1 MLPTA
6 THRPAVRAAAVV
18 IAALFLLPPSLA
30 SAQTQPDRT
39 ARPVSI
45 EFDDTPFR
53 RDSIG
58 LEMYLPVGSEAA
70 SNEIGGVTNV
80 RINLPEMIGLIN
92 VQTARAEPD
101 QTVISIG
108 DDIIRMREESV
119 SSIVRNP
126 GDTRTTRTQAATF
139 DRASNLVLD
148 GKPVDRFY
156 ISTPAYSGPAIVYGY
171 TVFRPTS
178 ERIVT
183 FELITT
189 EPNLPIAR
197 ALYEATMARVAF
209 ADPADIALRRGTGLN
224 LGAAVVSQLT
234 AADFAAVVAPTGPNW
249 EWHRL
254 HVPASTGADADST
267 ELGYRRV
274 AAYKGTRSEL
284 SNAGGTRTPDAVGGQ
299 AGYVVRVES
308 RTLTPEGTID
318 SAGAFFMTP
327 DGREEAWTIRM
338 AVRRD
343 GAKPAVWT
351 ETGARSDRSM
361 TIVTAGAG
369 TAPTETRPV
378 IESDGYVS
386 RALAFLLPELLV
398 RKGIPGDYRFYAYN
412 SRAGKITLRADTL
425 ERPADRPNAWR
436 LTTRLSEDEAPQV
449 SLFTESGDLIHTDLP
464 NDAGVWEP
472 IDLDRLVRLWKS
484 KNLPMD

>member
-1 MLPTA
+1 MLPHHRRHSTRPSSCLAIA
-6 THRPAVRAAAVV
+6 T
-18 IAALFLLPPSLA
+18 ILLLTPLTP
-30 SAQTQPDRT
+30 AQTQPNQA
-39 ARPVSI
+39 ARPVSV

-58 LEMYLPVGSEAA
+58 LEMYLPLGSEAA
-70 SNEIGGVTNV
+70 SNEIGGVANV
-80 RINLPEMIGLIN
+80 RINLPDMIGLIN
-92 VQTARAEPD
+92 VQTARADPD
-101 QTVISIG
+101 QTVTSVG
-108 DDIIRMREESV
+108 DEIIREREESV
-119 SSIVRNP
+119 SSVVRSP
-126 GDTRTTRTQAATF
+126 GDSRTTRTQATTF
-139 DRASNLVLD
+139 DRASNMVLD
-148 GKPVDRFY
+148 GMPVDRFY

-171 TVFRPTS
+171 TIFRPFS

-234 AADFAAVVAPTGPNW
+234 PADFAAVVAPTGPNW

-254 HVPASTGADADST
+254 HIPAQTGADADST

-274 AAYKGTRSEL
+274 AAYRGSRAEL
-284 SNAGGTRTPDAVGGQ
+284 GSAAGARNTDAAGRQ
-299 AGYVVRVES
+299 DGYVVRVES

-327 DGREEAWTIRM
+327 DGQEESWTIRM
-338 AVRRD
+338 AIRNQ

-351 ETGARSDRSM
+351 ETGARSGRSM
-361 TIVTAGAG
+361 TIITSGAG

-378 IESDGYVS
+378 IEGEGYVS
-386 RALAFLLPELLV
+386 RALAFLLPEILV

-425 ERPADRPNAWR
+425 EQPPDRPNVWR
-436 LTTRLSEDEAPQV
+436 LTTRLSEDEAPQQT
-449 SLFTESGDLIHTDLP
+449 LFTQNGDLIHTDLP

>member
-1 MLPTA
+1 MRHNASHTA
-6 THRPAVRAAAVV
+6 TRPACLT
-18 IAALFLLPPSLA
+18 IAATLIFFTTLTA
-30 SAQTQPDRT
+30 AQTQPNQA
-39 ARPVSI
+39 ARPVSV
-45 EFDDTPFR
+45 EFDEAPFR

-58 LEMYLPVGSEAA
+58 LEMYLPVGAEAA
-70 SNEIGGVTNV
+70 SNEIGGMTNV
-80 RINLPEMIGLIN
+80 RINLPDMIGLIN

-101 QTVISIG
+101 QTVNSVG
-108 DDIIRMREESV
+108 DEIIRKREESV
-119 SSIVRNP
+119 SSVVRTP
-126 GDTRTTRTQAATF
+126 GDNRTTRTQAVTF
-139 DRASNLVLD
+139 DRASNMVLD

-171 TVFRPTS
+171 TIFLPTS

-209 ADPADIALRRGTGLN
+209 TDPADIALRRGTGLS

-234 AADFAAVVAPTGPNW
+234 PSDFASVVAPTGPNW

-254 HVPASTGADADST
+254 HIPARTGADADST

-274 AAYKGTRSEL
+274 AAYKGSRGEL
-284 SNAGGTRTPDAVGGQ
+284 GSAAGARATDAAGRQ
-299 AGYVVRVES
+299 DGYVVRVES

-327 DGREEAWTIRM
+327 DGQEESWTIRM
-338 AVRRD
+338 AIRNQ

-351 ETGARSDRSM
+351 ETGARSGRSM
-361 TIVTAGAG
+361 TIITSGAG

-378 IESDGYVS
+378 IEGEGYVS

-398 RKGIPGDYRFYAYN
+398 RKGVPGDYRFYAYN

-425 ERPADRPNAWR
+425 EQPADRPNVWR
-436 LTTRLSEDEAPQV
+436 LTTRLSEDEAPQF
-449 SLFTESGDLIHTDLP
+449 SLFAQSGDLIHTDLP

>member
-1 MLPTA
+1 MSCSSRSRLRSASAITL
-6 THRPAVRAAAVV
+6 AAALLV
-18 IAALFLLPPSLA
+18 IPHLSA
-30 SAQTQPDRT
+30 AQTQPDQS
-39 ARPVSI
+39 ARPISV

-58 LEMYLPVGSEAA
+58 LEMYLPIGSEAA

-80 RINLPEMIGLIN
+80 RINLPDMIGLIN

-101 QTVISIG
+101 QTVTSVG
-108 DDIIRMREESV
+108 DEIIRKREESV
-119 SSIVRNP
+119 SSIVRAP
-126 GDTRTTRTQAATF
+126 GDSRSTRTQAVTF
-139 DRASNLVLD
+139 DRVSNMVLD

-171 TVFRPTS
+171 TVFRPTA

-197 ALYEATMARVAF
+197 ALYEATMARVVF

-234 AADFAAVVAPTGPNW
+234 SAEFDAVVTPTGPNW

-254 HVPASTGADADST
+254 HIPAATGADADST

-274 AAYKGTRSEL
+274 AAYKGSRSEL
-284 SNAGGTRTPDAVGGQ
+284 ATAGGARATDPVSRQ
-299 AGYVVRVES
+299 EGYLVRVES

-327 DGREEAWTIRM
+327 DGQEEAWTIRM
-338 AVRRD
+338 AVRRS

-351 ETGARSDRSM
+351 ETGARSGRSM
-361 TIVTAGAG
+361 TIITSGAG

-378 IESDGYVS
+378 IEGDGYVS

-425 ERPADRPNAWR
+425 EQPSDRPSVWR

-449 SLFTESGDLIHTDLP
+449 SLFAQNGDLIHTDLP

-472 IDLDRLVRLWKS
+472 IELDRLVRLWKS